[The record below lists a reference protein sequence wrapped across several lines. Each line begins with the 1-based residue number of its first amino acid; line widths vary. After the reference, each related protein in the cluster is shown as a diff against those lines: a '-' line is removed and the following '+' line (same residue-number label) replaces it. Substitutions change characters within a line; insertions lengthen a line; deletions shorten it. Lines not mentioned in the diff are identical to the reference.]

1 MTTKITTPGGGK
13 SVLKTVGKPVPDI
26 AALARAHTAE
36 GIEVLATLT
45 LTGETAAVRALA
57 AGALRARGISVSY
70 VDVTGAAR

>member
-1 MTTKITTPGGGK
+1 MTTKITTPGGAPIPNLG
-13 SVLKTVGKPVPDI
+13 
-26 AALARAHTAE
+26 ALARAHTAE